1 MEHIKPAAGP
11 GDRFARWVFLV
22 AGVYGVLVVLPQYS
36 LEARIARDFPPPITH
51 PEYFY
56 GFIGVALAWQ
66 VAFLLISRDV
76 QRYRLMM
83 LPAILEKV
91 TFGVAAV
98 LLYEW
103 SRGRIAR
110 RRRHRGSRLCGSL
123 CVGLSRHTTQSVW
136 AIAGDC

>member
-1 MEHIKPAAGP
+1 MEPTVTP
-11 GDRFARWVFLV
+11 GDRFARRVFLI
-22 AGVYGVLVVLPQYS
+22 AGVYGVLIVLPQYS

-66 VAFLLISRDV
+66 VAFLLIARDV

-98 LLYEW
+98 LLY
-103 SRGRIAR
+103 STGRVA
-110 RRRHRGSRLCGSL
+110 GSL
-123 CVGLSRHTTQSVW
+123 L
-136 AIAGDC
+136 AGGIVDLVFAALFALAFRATRSKD

>member
-1 MEHIKPAAGP
+1 MTSGN
-11 GDRFARWVFLV
+11 RFARRVFLV

-66 VAFLLISRDV
+66 VAFLLIARDV

-83 LPAILEKV
+83 LPAILEKI

-98 LLYEW
+98 LLYAN
-103 SRGRIAR
+103 GRIVGSTVIGGIVDLVFAALFAIAFR
-110 RRRHRGSRLCGSL
+110 ATRPEDASRLT
-123 CVGLSRHTTQSVW
+123 R
-136 AIAGDC
+136 

>member
-1 MEHIKPAAGP
+1 MEHIEPATTP
-11 GDRFARWVFLV
+11 GDRFARWVFLI
-22 AGVYGVLVVLPQYS
+22 AGVYGVLLVLPQYS
-36 LEARIARDFPPPITH
+36 IEGMIARAFPPAITH

-98 LLYEW
+98 LLYAN
-103 SRGRIAR
+103 GRVAGSLVAGGILDLVFAVLFALAFR
-110 RRRHRGSRLCGSL
+110 ATRSEPGSR
-123 CVGLSRHTTQSVW
+123 T
-136 AIAGDC
+136 

>member
-1 MEHIKPAAGP
+1 MATPS
-11 GDRFARWVFLV
+11 DRFAKWVFLI
-22 AGVYGVLVVLPQYS
+22 AGIYGVLVVLPQYS
-36 LEARIARDFPPPITH
+36 LEARIARDSPPAITH

-91 TFGVAAV
+91 TFGAAAI
-98 LLYEW
+98 LLYVNGRVAGSTRRAAD
-103 SRGRIAR
+103 SRG
-110 RRRHRGSRLCGSL
+110 
-123 CVGLSRHTTQSVW
+123 
-136 AIAGDC
+136 

>member
-1 MEHIKPAAGP
+1 MEHIKPVAGS
-11 GDRFARWVFLV
+11 GDRFARWVFLI
-22 AGVYGVLVVLPQYS
+22 AGVYGVLIVLPQYS

-91 TFGVAAV
+91 TFGLAAV
-98 LLYEW
+98 LLYVNGRVAGSLVAGGIVDLVLGVLFGLAFYA
-103 SRGRIAR
+103 SRGENRTIR
-110 RRRHRGSRLCGSL
+110 
-123 CVGLSRHTTQSVW
+123 
-136 AIAGDC
+136 

>member
-1 MEHIKPAAGP
+1 MEPAVTP
-11 GDRFARWVFLV
+11 GDRFARRVFLI
-22 AGVYGVLVVLPQYS
+22 AGVYGVLIVLPQYS

-66 VAFLLISRDV
+66 VAFLLIARDV

-98 LLYEW
+98 LLY
-103 SRGRIAR
+103 STGRVA
-110 RRRHRGSRLCGSL
+110 GSL
-123 CVGLSRHTTQSVW
+123 L
-136 AIAGDC
+136 AGGIVDLVFAALFAFAFRATRSKD